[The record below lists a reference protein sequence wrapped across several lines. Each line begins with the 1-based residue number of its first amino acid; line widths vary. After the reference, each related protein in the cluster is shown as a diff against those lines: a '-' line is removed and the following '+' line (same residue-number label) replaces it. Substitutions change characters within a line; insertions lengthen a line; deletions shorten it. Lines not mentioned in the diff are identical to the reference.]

1 MKLFMVALVLGV
13 AAASRRTL
21 DRRSFQSL
29 KVLAEQ
35 YEVPCTPQT
44 EHLSDTVTA
53 VKEKNAAAKITLDA
67 HCQQRKDFAQGN
79 YTEGVQTADATK
91 SAAETHA
98 AAERMKLVAGA
109 EATYNASIDSL
120 R

>member
-1 MKLFMVALVLGV
+1 MKRFMRMVALVLGV

-21 DRRSFQSL
+21 DSQSFQSHE
-29 KVLAEQ
+29 VLAEQ
-35 YEVPCTPQT
+35 YKVPQT
-44 EHLSDTVTA
+44 EHLSDTVTT
-53 VKEKNAAAKITLDA
+53 VKEKIDAAAKITLDA

-79 YTEGVQTADATK
+79 YTEGVQSADATK
-91 SAAETHA
+91 SAAASHA

-109 EATYNASIDSL
+109 EATYNASMDSM